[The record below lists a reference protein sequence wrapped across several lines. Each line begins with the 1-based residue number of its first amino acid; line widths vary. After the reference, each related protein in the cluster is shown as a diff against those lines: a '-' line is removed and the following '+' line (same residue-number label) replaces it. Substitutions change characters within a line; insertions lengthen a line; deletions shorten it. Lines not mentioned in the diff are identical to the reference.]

1 MRPPQP
7 GGYFQGGMHP
17 PLAALQPLCRGC
29 HGNER
34 GRLPFASRDARR
46 QHSSAWPWPRC
57 RTTAE
62 ILIRANCQETTPILR
77 AERGSCR
84 HSVVPSPGLA
94 LHCIMP
100 SLAVWGALVSP
111 NLARTRASHPCGGR
125 ASPGWSPAAPK
136 CRQTSHRT
144 AREPIYFPH
153 LKKVIKR
160 KGRSY
165 LFFCCASPELSNSQI
180 KSWKRLMKG
189 RGWRQGLVGSGA
201 ALGLGRCWGDA
212 SQGGRVGAPSPT
224 ALPGRGFSGCCGSE
238 RDLGLVRGQIWETQS
253 RGSGWAP
260 RSTAQRFKRLRCRHP
275 RTATGLPQCRRWGC
289 TLGLAPRGHRC
300 CRARTGRQPCPSLV
314 RYPRR
319 SAIFTGEEFFLIGPH
334 GDIRAI
340 FKEV

>member
-1 MRPPQP
+1 MWPPQP

-17 PLAALQPLCRGC
+17 PLAALQPLRRGC

-46 QHSSAWPWPRC
+46 QHSSAWPWPCC
-57 RTTAE
+57 RTATE
-62 ILIRANCQETTPILR
+62 ILIRANCQQATPILR

-94 LHCIMP
+94 LRSTVP

-111 NLARTRASHPCGGR
+111 NLARIRASHPCGGR

-165 LFFCCASPELSNSQI
+165 LFFCYASPELSNSQI
-180 KSWKRLMKG
+180 KSWKHLMKG
-189 RGWRQGLVGSGA
+189 RDWRQGLVGSSVGLRWGWADAGETHPRAGGWEPAAPQLSLAGGLAAAAAQKGARVLSGGRFGKRRAGA
-201 ALGLGRCWGDA
+201 ANGLPGAQPSGSSVCVADTHARRRGCPSDGAGGAPRALHPAGTGAARQGRGGSSAPAWCVTRAGA
-212 SQGGRVGAPSPT
+212 QYSQG
-224 ALPGRGFSGCCGSE
+224 
-238 RDLGLVRGQIWETQS
+238 
-253 RGSGWAP
+253 
-260 RSTAQRFKRLRCRHP
+260 KN
-275 RTATGLPQCRRWGC
+275 
-289 TLGLAPRGHRC
+289 
-300 CRARTGRQPCPSLV
+300 
-314 RYPRR
+314 
-319 SAIFTGEEFFLIGPH
+319 FF
-334 GDIRAI
+334 
-340 FKEV
+340 